1 MRIGFLV
8 SRYKPTDRNHMPEVA
23 AILAARGATVR
34 PIHLSEHAIDL
45 ADVRVE
51 HDLYVLKDKSQLAM
65 SVAASLH
72 AAGAAMVNPYPVS
85 ALLRDKVVTFHA
97 LQAAGVP
104 IPQTFVASR
113 FEQLREAVKQGP
125 LVLKPHQ
132 GSRGEG
138 IQIVR
143 DVRRTAVVPHI
154 EEPVFAHRFHASTGP
169 DRKVYS
175 IGSELYGVQR
185 VWPPRTYTD
194 ELGEPFTPSPE
205 LAGIT
210 RRCGEVFGIDLF
222 GVDIVE
228 SGGRPYVVGMSSLPG
243 FKGVPDA
250 ARRLAEYIYNAAER
264 VLAGEPPVPDVAPK
278 AACARNA
285 PLA

>member
-8 SRYKPTDRNHMPEVA
+8 TRYKPSDQSHMPVVA
-23 AILAARGATVR
+23 AMLAARGATVSS
-34 PIHLSEHAIDL
+34 IHLSERAIDL

-85 ALLRDKVVTFHA
+85 ALLRDKVVTFHV

-104 IPQTFVASR
+104 TPQTFVASR
-113 FEQLREAVKQGP
+113 FEQLREAVEQGP
-125 LVLKPHQ
+125 LVVKPHR

-143 DVRRTAVVPHI
+143 DVGRTAVVPHI
-154 EEPVFAHRFHASTGP
+154 EEPVFAQRFHPPAGL

-175 IGSELYGVQR
+175 IGSELYGVKR

-194 ELGEPFTPSPE
+194 KLGEPFTPSPE
-205 LAGIT
+205 LADIA
-210 RRCGEVFGIDLF
+210 RRCGATFGIDLF

-228 SGGRPYVVGMSSLPG
+228 SDGQPYVVDMSSLPG

-250 ARRLAEYIYNAAER
+250 ARRLAEYIYKAAER
-264 VLAGEPPVPDVAPK
+264 VLAGEWPVPDVPAK
-278 AACARNA
+278 AALAAHA